1 MYHMAQ
7 KDKLEITTP
16 DLVVLSLLA
25 ERPMHGYELNQ
36 ELERREVRD
45 WAGISRPQVYYSLNK
60 LHRRRLIKS
69 LLGKKSPGGPK
80 REVYELIPAG
90 QAQLED
96 ALEKPEWAT
105 QRVPPP
111 FLTWVALSIHARPGV
126 ASKQLEQRRE
136 FLRKEIAREKA
147 TLQAIRRDSG
157 PMVRVAEWM
166 VGLTIRQ
173 MEVEL
178 EWLEW

>member
-1 MYHMAQ
+1 MGR
-7 KDKLEITTP
+7 KDKLEITIP
-16 DLVVLSLLA
+16 DLVVLSVLG

-36 ELERREVRD
+36 ELERCDVRD

-60 LHRRRLIKS
+60 LRRRRLIKP
-69 LLGKKSPGGPK
+69 LPGKQAAGGAK
-80 REVYELIPAG
+80 RQVYELTPAG
-90 QAQLED
+90 RAQLED
-96 ALEKPEWAT
+96 ALERPDWAT

-147 TLQAIRRDSG
+147 TLKAIHNDTG

-173 MEVEL
+173 MEGEL
-178 EWLEW
+178 EWLER